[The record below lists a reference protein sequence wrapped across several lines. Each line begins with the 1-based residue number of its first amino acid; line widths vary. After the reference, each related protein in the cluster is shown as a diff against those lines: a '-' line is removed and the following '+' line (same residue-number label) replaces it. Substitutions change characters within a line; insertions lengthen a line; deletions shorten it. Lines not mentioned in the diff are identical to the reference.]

1 MKIFWEN
8 IIRYSKF
15 LITSLAGLIFFV
27 SKNLFALLFF
37 VFGNYANDIK
47 LTDKKIVILLFLL
60 TFFLVFFLNILLS
73 L

>member
-27 SKNLFALLFF
+27 SKNFFALFSL

-47 LTDKKIVILLFLL
+47 LTDKKIIILVFLL
-60 TFFLVFFLNILLS
+60 TFCLVFFLNILLS